1 MRNYQKEK
9 NILSL
14 PWTESP
20 FFYSL
25 LENSNLSIDEKE
37 LCVKYH
43 EDGYVIIDTELS
55 NEDIQNVIDDMY
67 KVLDN
72 KNTVFHSNHF
82 QYTDSKRIFEFWKQ
96 SKHSAKMCMNKK
108 IMNTLQ
114 LLYNKKPFPFST
126 INFFKGSNQPLHSD
140 VIHFHTVP
148 SLWMAGVW
156 VALEDV
162 DETNGSLKMIPG
174 SHKWRVW
181 EYDELNLPHP
191 DEIKN
196 GEEVNYR
203 EYEHFLVELVKEKK
217 AKPYIA
223 NIKKGQAVI
232 WSANILH
239 GGCNV
244 KGVTDFNKTRLTQAQ
259 HYFFEGCEQ
268 YYHPMFTKKFKGQ
281 YAKKWCNDNNNI
293 ETYLKNGYV
302 DMFDN
307 RISLK
312 DGI

>member
-14 PWTESP
+14 PWIESP

-25 LENSNLSIDEKE
+25 LENSDLSVYEKE
-37 LCVKYH
+37 LCTKYH
-43 EDGYVIIDTELS
+43 EDGYVIIDTEIS
-55 NEDIQNVIDDMY
+55 NEDIENVIVDMY
-67 KVLDN
+67 SVLDN
-72 KNTVFHSNHF
+72 KNTIFHAEHF

-148 SLWMAGVW
+148 ALWMAGVW

-162 DETNGSLKMIPG
+162 DETNGSLKIIPG
-174 SHKWRVW
+174 SHKWGIW

-191 DEIKN
+191 DLVED
-196 GEEVNYR
+196 GEKVNYR
-203 EYEHFLVELVKEKK
+203 EYEHFLVELIKEKK
-217 AKPYIA
+217 AKPYIV
-223 NIKKGQAVI
+223 NIKRGQAVI
-232 WSANILH
+232 WSANMLH

-268 YYHPMFTKKFKGQ
+268 YYHPMFSKKYGGK
-281 YAKKWCNDNNNI
+281 YAEKWCNENKNI
-293 ETYLKNGYV
+293 QTYLESK
-302 DMFDN
+302 
-307 RISLK
+307 
-312 DGI
+312 